1 MEKRRRQGFFGYL
14 RRNPS
19 LAVGLAL
26 IVVVLLFSGV
36 GRLVVDVSNAAPL
49 SARAYQPPSM
59 RYPFGTD
66 KVGRDLLAAMIVGTP
81 LTLGV
86 GLTAGVLGVAL
97 ATVLAFVAAYYGGWI
112 DGVIRLV
119 VDVGLTIPS
128 ILILILIAIAVG
140 GINVGQMALIVAS
153 TAWLW
158 PTRTIRAQVL
168 TMKER
173 GYVEVARMSGMS
185 GLEIIARELMPN
197 LIPFIVAS
205 LVTTTASAILASI
218 GLEALGLGPA
228 SVPTLG
234 MTIYWCILY
243 SAVLQGFWW
252 WWAIPTIIIVIIFVG
267 LFLASIGMDELSN
280 PRVRRQV

>member
-1 MEKRRRQGFFGYL
+1 MERRRRQGIIGYL

-19 LAVGLAL
+19 LAIGLTL
-26 IVVVLLFSGV
+26 IVLLLLFAGV
-36 GRLVVDVSNAAPL
+36 GRLVVDPAKSAPL
-49 SARAYQPPSM
+49 SARGYQPPSA

-66 KVGRDLLAAMIVGTP
+66 KVGRDLLAALIVATP
-81 LTLGV
+81 LTLEV
-86 GLTAGVLGVAL
+86 GLTAGILGVAV
-97 ATVLAFVAAYYGGWI
+97 ATILAFIAAYYGGLV

-119 VDVGLTIPS
+119 VDIGLTIPS

-140 GINVGQMALIVAS
+140 GVSVTQMALIVAS

-185 GLEIIARELMPN
+185 GLEIIFKELMPN

-205 LVTTTASAILASI
+205 LVTTTASAILASV

-234 MTIYWCILY
+234 NTIYWCIIY
-243 SAVLQGFWW
+243 SAVLQGYWW
-252 WWAIPTIIIVIIFVG
+252 WWAIPTIMIVIIFIG